1 MAEIRDQG
9 LLLRRIAFGETSLVI
24 HVLTA
29 GYGRLSLMARGARR
43 SKSQLRAMLEPLTM
57 LQLAWRP
64 ARVGMGTLTFVERG
78 PLLVPETHAVVG
90 LDLIS
95 VASSLFKEGA
105 GDGFEELRQAFSML
119 GERPEDSGL
128 LAAVWYLLG
137 KTGWIGTLDH
147 CWCCGQQEAGAL
159 FWSHSQLR
167 CAACGQGAPL
177 SLGLIRGILGHMQ
190 SPRVLLSAHDSGAW
204 LAMIQDV
211 LRIHGLKRLLMIKS

>member
-9 LLLRRIAFGETSLVI
+9 LLLRRIAFRETSLVI

-29 GYGRLSLMARGARR
+29 GHGRLSLMARGARR
-43 SKSQLRAMLEPLTM
+43 SKSPLRAMLEPLTM

-64 ARVGMGTLTFVERG
+64 ARVGMGTLTFAERG
-78 PLLVPETHAVVG
+78 RFLVPETHAVVG

-105 GDGFEELRQAFSML
+105 GDGFEELRHAFSML
-119 GERPEDSGL
+119 GERPEESGL

-137 KTGWIGTLDH
+137 KTGWIGTLDQ
-147 CWCCGQQEAGAL
+147 CWCCGQQADAL

-167 CAACGQGAPL
+167 CAACGQGVPL

-190 SPRVLLSAHDSGAW
+190 GPRVLLPAHDAIMW
-204 LAMIQDV
+204 LTMIQDV
-211 LRIHGLKRLLMIKS
+211 LRIHGLKQLLIVRV

>member
-9 LLLRRIAFGETSLVI
+9 LLLRRIAFRETSLVI

-29 GYGRLSLMARGARR
+29 GHGRLSLMARGARR
-43 SKSQLRAMLEPLTM
+43 SKSPLRAMLEPLTM

-64 ARVGMGTLTFVERG
+64 ARVGMGTLTFAERG
-78 PLLVPETHAVVG
+78 RFLVPETHAVAG
-90 LDLIS
+90 LDLVS

-105 GDGFEELRQAFSML
+105 GDGFEELRHAFFML
-119 GERPEDSGL
+119 GERPEESGL
-128 LAAVWYLLG
+128 LAAVWSLLG

-147 CWCCGQQEAGAL
+147 CWCCGQQADAL

-167 CAACGQGAPL
+167 CAACGQGISL

-190 SPRVLLSAHDSGAW
+190 SPRVLLPAHDAGVW

>member
-29 GYGRLSLMARGARR
+29 GHGRVSLMARGARR

-64 ARVGMGTLTFVERG
+64 ARVGMGTLTCAERG

-90 LDLIS
+90 LDLTS

-137 KTGWIGTLDH
+137 KTGWIGTLDR
-147 CWCCGQQEAGAL
+147 CWCCGQQADAL

-190 SPRVLLSAHDSGAW
+190 SPRVFLSEHDSGAW